1 MYNIWSY
8 FLQTIAVS
16 IVAGII
22 FLLKKIFEDKLS
34 PKWQYSI
41 WTLIAIRILVP
52 VNLTSYV
59 IPQIALGMEML
70 KAGAESQITS
80 AYTQVHVP
88 ITLHHVLP
96 FITKTPQS
104 ITDWLFIIYFVGVIF
119 FLLKYMIAY
128 IHLRVLIKHGHSVSN
143 ALEAKVLSVCDKY
156 DLKGCKIIAVNGL
169 SSAFICG
176 IFQPVLVVP
185 AQGEIDEKVL
195 LHELLHLKYHD
206 TIQNI
211 GWCILR
217 SLHWCNPWMHIVIN
231 QIEND
236 MESMCD
242 QRVLE
247 LLEGE
252 ERRAYGII
260 LLDMANQ
267 KYARIPGTTSISN
280 GGNNISKR
288 IAAIVRFKKY
298 PQGMAL
304 VSICIIIILFWPTI
318 IGNAATYDSMDYMYY
333 NNSVDSMDKSMAIAR
348 INRCGT
354 VAGAID
360 MYAKGVYKM
369 NGAYV
374 ASASSFSEHER
385 IASELEEYGCYQP
398 GKYIA
403 YISYLKDFYVYN
415 LEQVDEK
422 EYTAV
427 LCYYAM
433 VTCEEYTPVHNDYNL
448 NGEDG
453 SYSAYILLPISITY
467 DNGWCVKEVGERKL
481 IAEEDFIRWETPNHL
496 CGKEYYGRN
505 NVGEIRMN
513 IQTKYEINH
522 ENLDPNGVMYEV
534 WDMGYPLDSS
544 TVDLSPNPN
553 AKFSYYES
561 GTFLTYTHLLDE
573 TPYSYIELIVK
584 EEDGNNNTLI
594 DNEWR
599 IFEYTDDWE
608 GSIYGGTGGGG
619 SIDGDIEENEW
630 LPDTYIAKLTIGGME
645 MQDIMIEEVTD

>member
-41 WTLIAIRILVP
+41 WTLLAIRILVP

-80 AYTQVHVP
+80 AYTQAYVP

-185 AQGEIDEKVL
+185 AQCEIDEKVL
-195 LHELLHLKYHD
+195 LHELLHLKYYD

-280 GGNNISKR
+280 GGNNISQR
-288 IAAIVRFKKY
+288 ISAIVRFKKY
-298 PQGMAL
+298 PHGMTL
-304 VSICIIIILFWPTI
+304 VSVCIILILFWPTV
-318 IGNAATYDSMDYMYY
+318 IGSTATYDAMDYMYY
-333 NNSVDSMDKSMAIAR
+333 NEPIDKSMTIAR
-348 INRCGT
+348 INRCNT

-374 ASASSFSEHER
+374 ASASQYSEHER
-385 IASELEEYGCYQP
+385 IMAELEEYGCYQP

-403 YISYLKDFYVYN
+403 DITYLNDFYVYN
-415 LEQVDEK
+415 LEQVATK
-422 EYTAV
+422 EYVAV

-433 VTCEEYTPVHNDYNL
+433 VTCEEYTPVYDDYNL
-448 NGEDG
+448 NSEDG
-453 SYSAYILLPISITY
+453 SYSAYILLPILITY
-467 DNGWCVKEVGERKL
+467 DNGWCIKENGERKL
-481 IAEEDFIRWETPNHL
+481 IAEADFIRWEAPYHL
-496 CGKEYYGRN
+496 CGKEYYGN
-505 NVGEIRMN
+505 NDVGEICMN
-513 IQTKYEINH
+513 IEAKYEINH
-522 ENLDPNGVMYEV
+522 NNQDPNGVMYEL
-534 WDMGYPLDSS
+534 WEMGYPLDYSS
-544 TVDLSPNPN
+544 PVDLSPNPN
-553 AKFSYYES
+553 AKFSYYRIDKY
-561 GTFLTYTHLLDE
+561 LTYTHLLDE
-573 TPYSYIELIVK
+573 IPYSYIQLLVK
-584 EEDGNNNTLI
+584 EGAGNDTLSI
-594 DNEWR
+594 NNEWH
-599 IFEYTDDWE
+599 IFEFTDDWE
-608 GSIYGGTGGGG
+608 GFIYSGTGGGA
-619 SIDGDIEENEW
+619 SMDGDVEEIELVPEKF
-630 LPDTYIAKLTIGGME
+630 TAKVNIGGTDME
-645 MQDIMIEEVTD
+645 DIIIEEVTD